1 MGILELQHA
10 LAVEEDSSA
19 LNPRKMKDMRQ
30 IVGVCA
36 GLVTIDKESDII
48 RLAHYTTQEYFE
60 QNWTLWFPNANRCIA
75 TISLTYLSYEQFSAK
90 PAQSWEEYRQ
100 RQRDNCFYEYAAQ
113 YWGHHAREAYPE
125 VKDLTARFLRG
136 PALVSAV
143 QVLVAQQFS
152 FGIFN
157 IPKGIMGLH
166 IAAYFGLNE
175 EVMEFLQVTV
185 CPDVAG
191 SYGQTALHW
200 AVRNRQQQTVE
211 LLLNE
216 GLDVNANDTEM
227 KSALH
232 YAASQN
238 NKMLIQLLLKYGAKI
253 EAQDICGQT
262 PRLLC

>member
-200 AVRNRQQQTVE
+200 AVRNR
-211 LLLNE
+211 
-216 GLDVNANDTEM
+216 
-227 KSALH
+227 
-232 YAASQN
+232 
-238 NKMLIQLLLKYGAKI
+238 
-253 EAQDICGQT
+253 
-262 PRLLC
+262 